1 MPRKSPRLL
10 FGILLPLSFIP
21 WILGGDLTT
30 HTAYVVVFYLLLPSL
45 IGRAMGF
52 EWGEMGIALPNGS
65 GWRLFALLFLLSIPV
80 SIYGTTVPSMKEYYP
95 IFEYSGWT
103 DFVLKELLI
112 GLVMLAHE
120 AFFRGFLL
128 FPIARENETLGI
140 ILQDIPYT
148 IVHLGKPGIE
158 VPYSFIAGIVFAK
171 MDLKGES
178 FVPSFLLHWLGSV
191 LFDVLCV
198 LL

>member
-1 MPRKSPRLL
+1 MPRKSPRVL

-21 WILGGDLTT
+21 WILGGDLTA
-30 HTAYVVVFYLLLPSL
+30 HTAYVVLFYLLLPPL
-45 IGRAMGF
+45 IGRLLGF
-52 EWGEMGIALPNGS
+52 EWREMGICLPNKS
-65 GWRLFALLFLLSIPV
+65 GWKLFALLFFLSIPI
-80 SIYGTTVPSMKEYYP
+80 SLYGTTVPSMKEYYP
-95 IFEYSGWT
+95 IFEYSGWA

-128 FPIARENETLGI
+128 FPLARENEALGI

-158 VPYSFIAGIVFAK
+158 VPYSFVAGIVFAK